1 MFSQASQEERER
13 QWVLSVS
20 KRAGAW
26 CEGILSAALL
36 QCQPAHHVGLEV
48 PEALLSLSELD
59 AAALFFQWGPGLEGY
74 REVMKSTTDSLLSQ
88 RILDFSLKMMFSSA

>member
-1 MFSQASQEERER
+1 MKAF
-13 QWVLSVS
+13 
-20 KRAGAW
+20 
-26 CEGILSAALL
+26 LSAALL

-88 RILDFSLKMMFSSA
+88 RILDFSSKMMLRSA

>member
-13 QWVLSVS
+13 QWVPSVA

-36 QCQPAHHVGLEV
+36 QCQPAHHAGLEV

-59 AAALFFQWGPGLEGY
+59 AAALFFRGAQGRKVIGKL
-74 REVMKSTTDSLLSQ
+74 
-88 RILDFSLKMMFSSA
+88 